1 MKFPRCPIRTKCLT
15 QARKEAKVMYP
26 KCTGEDIYRYVQD
39 VSRRV
44 IQARLGVQ
52 LQRGAKWR
60 LLPEDQCETNRVVSK
75 NNKLQMN
82 KKAKFMTL
90 TGLKIF
96 PSVGEQSG
104 ETTIGTLEGH
114 LNGFSYSTS
123 SPNFHFHFLYRNVKN
138 AFFRYEDEKM
148 LPLLHF
154 HLHHPIKVGA
164 EKRQNVHF
172 HLVQIPVGQKRYY
185 NDSDKIVGPNGP
197 NKDLKNFV
205 HKVQAKWSHLPV
217 VHYRYPFAGVELH
230 KKDEFQGNLPSK

>member
-1 MKFPRCPIRTKCLT
+1 MCRMFRAGLFRQDLVTNYREDLNGDCCL
-15 QARKEAKVMYP
+15 R
-26 KCTGEDIYRYVQD
+26 I
-39 VSRRV
+39 S
-44 IQARLGVQ
+44 
-52 LQRGAKWR
+52 
-60 LLPEDQCETNRVVSK
+60 ETNRVVSK

-82 KKAKFMTL
+82 KKANFMTL

-104 ETTIGTLEGH
+104 ETTVGNLEGH

-138 AFFRYEDEKM
+138 AFFRYEDENM

-164 EKRQNVHF
+164 EKRQNVQF
-172 HLVQIPVGQKRYY
+172 HLVQTPVGHKRYY

-205 HKVQAKWSHLPV
+205 HKVQAIWSQSTCIPL
-217 VHYRYPFAGVELH
+217 L
-230 KKDEFQGNLPSK
+230 LSICWC